1 MNQYASLRERPE
13 WVSLE
18 TARGWEP
25 MERTGGLYELR
36 DTSAAIREDGT
47 VLLTAWEP
55 IFRLRIAWRQEI
67 LEPVKILGDHWERGY
82 GDLEWRGILPERVLP
97 WYVLVTDGNDVFGW
111 GVKTQ
116 PNALCSFR
124 FEADRLI
131 LELDVRCG
139 GDGVLLNGSELP
151 AAALVEFHSTERP
164 FAAAQAFCR
173 QLCEA
178 PRMPDG
184 PIYGGNDWYSAY
196 GNNSSSLIL
205 ENSRMVAEWA
215 GDNEVRPFMVIDD
228 GWQICHCPVRGYN
241 GGPWM
246 MSNRKFPE
254 GMEAIASRMKE
265 LGVRPG
271 IWFRPLQTME
281 EAPANWYL
289 KTKETGTFLDPS
301 VDGVLEWVTKDVKR
315 LSDWGFELIKHDY
328 STYDIFGRWGFQMG
342 EELTEPGWHFS
353 RTDLTTAQVLKRFYQ
368 TLRNAAGEKA
378 MLIGCNTMGHLA
390 AGFFEIQR
398 IGDDTS
404 GRKWDVT
411 RKMGPNSLA
420 FRMPQH
426 GTFFAA
432 DGDCVG
438 LTCNVPWKKNKQW
451 LELLSRSGTPLFV
464 SSEAAV
470 VGPEQTAA
478 LKRAFSY
485 AAAPAKK
492 PGEPLDWTWNRT
504 PAKWDLNGEI
514 VSFDW

>member
-1 MNQYASLRERPE
+1 
-13 WVSLE
+13 
-18 TARGWEP
+18 
-25 MERTGGLYELR
+25 
-36 DTSAAIREDGT
+36 
-47 VLLTAWEP
+47 
-55 IFRLRIAWRQEI
+55 
-67 LEPVKILGDHWERGY
+67 
-82 GDLEWRGILPERVLP
+82 
-97 WYVLVTDGNDVFGW
+97 
-111 GVKTQ
+111 
-116 PNALCSFR
+116 
-124 FEADRLI
+124 
-131 LELDVRCG
+131 
-139 GDGVLLNGSELP
+139 
-151 AAALVEFHSTERP
+151 
-164 FAAAQAFCR
+164 
-173 QLCEA
+173 
-178 PRMPDG
+178 
-184 PIYGGNDWYSAY
+184 
-196 GNNSSSLIL
+196 
-205 ENSRMVAEWA
+205 
-215 GDNEVRPFMVIDD
+215 
-228 GWQICHCPVRGYN
+228 
-241 GGPWM
+241 
-246 MSNRKFPE
+246 
-254 GMEAIASRMKE
+254 
-265 LGVRPG
+265 
-271 IWFRPLQTME
+271 
-281 EAPANWYL
+281 
-289 KTKETGTFLDPS
+289 
-301 VDGVLEWVTKDVKR
+301 
-315 LSDWGFELIKHDY
+315 
-328 STYDIFGRWGFQMG
+328 MG

-464 SSEAAV
+464 SPEAAV